1 MSGKSLSLNKPGKRA
16 KEVEAQLGFSRAG
29 RGVVMRPKTEEQELK
44 PQRVETCPRTELL
57 RSSLA
62 KIRQMN
68 LLLGSLSADQ
78 PVSRNQSASQN
89 ELKNL
94 TTKLKRN
101 L

>member
-16 KEVEAQLGFSRAG
+16 KEVEAQLGFSRAE
-29 RGVVMRPKTEEQELK
+29 RGVVMRLKTEQELT